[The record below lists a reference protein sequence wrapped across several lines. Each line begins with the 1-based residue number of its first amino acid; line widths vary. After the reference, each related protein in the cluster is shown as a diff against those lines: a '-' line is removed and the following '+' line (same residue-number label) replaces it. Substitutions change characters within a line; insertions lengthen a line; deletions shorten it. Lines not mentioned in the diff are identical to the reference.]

1 MLEVPTGGVP
11 RSPLFLTH
19 DGSGVP
25 GNLEANELVDIRLR
39 DGTLTFG
46 LPADCVLW
54 SHDVLGAK
62 GSDVVAWRRAPS
74 VVAPEPGL
82 VGFAWVPSAQERNEF
97 VSSEV
102 RKHNH
107 YFKDVSHLDTVDV
120 YRVLQ
125 LFNVTDQALGHAI
138 KKLLVAG
145 GRGAGKDTRR
155 DVQEAVDT
163 LERFIEMRDEDCIEK
178 AD

>member
-1 MLEVPTGGVP
+1 MFEVPTGGVP

-25 GNLEANELVDIRLR
+25 GNLEASDLVDIRLR
-39 DGTLTFG
+39 DGTLTLG

-62 GSDVVAWRRAPS
+62 GSDVVAWRRSPQTS
-74 VVAPEPGL
+74 APEQ
-82 VGFAWVPSAQERNEF
+82 GFAEITWIAETP
-97 VSSEV
+97 EV

-138 KKLLVAG
+138 KKLLAAG

-155 DVQEAVDT
+155 DVQEAVDA